1 MMTWPCLVQQYKQPS
16 HFVWGDL
23 KGFICNNVQAELR
36 RGKVNLANAFDP
48 IDARIKN
55 NIIGH
60 LAPAG
65 QRY

>member
-1 MMTWPCLVQQYKQPS
+1 MKVKKFYMIDARVTQRK
-16 HFVWGDL
+16 
-23 KGFICNNVQAELR
+23 
-36 RGKVNLANAFDP
+36 KVNLANAFDP
-48 IDARIKN
+48 IAERIKN